1 MFTVKSFQVS
11 TSVAKWTAKAELN
24 LYRCSNGME
33 TYSQEFA
40 QASESGELMKDRLQL
55 IEHRAGDK
63 VYKDPDR

>member
-1 MFTVKSFQVS
+1 
-11 TSVAKWTAKAELN
+11 
-24 LYRCSNGME
+24 ME

-63 VYKDPDR
+63 VYKDRIGNLSLTHE

>member
-1 MFTVKSFQVS
+1 M
-11 TSVAKWTAKAELN
+11 AKWTAKAGLN
-24 LYRCSNGME
+24 LYRCSDGME